1 MAMIRRILWLL
12 ATFLL
17 AHVQLAAAQ
26 HPVKNARIGFLFFGS
41 KDQPHLGSF
50 HQGLRGLGYVED
62 KNISIEYRYAERSS
76 DRLTTLA
83 AELVALNLDAILT
96 TTPAATRAVL
106 QANSRTPIVGIGFD
120 PVATGLVKSLA
131 YPGGIVTGLSSSAG
145 PEMMGKRLD
154 LLKEA
159 FPKITTVA
167 MLWNPEAGRF
177 AEQVL
182 EGAKRGAKALGLQL
196 RPHEVRS
203 REDIALAAN
212 TLKQLRPDALLI
224 PSGAMMTLNS
234 KRIIEIATKLQLP
247 AMYQTGQF
255 IEDGGLMGYG
265 VNYGD
270 LYRRAAIYV
279 DKILKGTKTADL
291 PVELPMK
298 FELLINLSAAERIG
312 VTIPPNMLA
321 RADRVIK

>member
-1 MAMIRRILWLL
+1 MKHIVGLL
-12 ATFLL
+12 AVVLTLT
-17 AHVQLAAAQ
+17 AWGEVAQ
-26 HPVKNARIGFLFFGS
+26 AQQPAKIPRLGFLFFGS
-41 KDQPHLGSF
+41 RDQPHLESF
-50 HQGLRGLGYVED
+50 HQGLRDLGYVD
-62 KNISIEYRYAERSS
+62 GRNIPIEYCYAERSS
-76 DRLTTLA
+76 DRLAMLA
-83 AELVALNLDAILT
+83 AELVALNLDVILT

-106 QANSRTPIVGIGFD
+106 QANSRTPIVAVGFD

-131 YPGGIVTGLSSSAG
+131 YPGGNVTGISSSAG

-167 MLWNPEAGRF
+167 MLWNPEAGQL
-177 AEQVL
+177 AAQVL
-182 EGAKRGAKALGLQL
+182 DGAKKGAKALGLQL

-203 REDIALAAN
+203 TGDIEGAAN
-212 TLKQLRPDALLI
+212 VLKQLQPDALVI
-224 PSGAMMTLNS
+224 PGGALMTLNS

-270 LYRRAAIYV
+270 LYRRAGIYV
-279 DKILKGTKTADL
+279 DKITKGAKPADL
-291 PVELPMK
+291 PVELPMR
-298 FELLINLSAAERIG
+298 FELLINLKAAKQIG
-312 VTIPPNMLA
+312 VTIPPNLLA
-321 RADRVIK
+321 RADKVIR